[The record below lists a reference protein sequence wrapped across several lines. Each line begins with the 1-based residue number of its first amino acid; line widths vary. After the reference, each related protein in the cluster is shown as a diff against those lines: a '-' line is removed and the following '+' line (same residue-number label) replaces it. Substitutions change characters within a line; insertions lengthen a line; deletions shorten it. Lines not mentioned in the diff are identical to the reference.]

1 MANSVGRFSKG
12 SKGTNR
18 DRNSTSSRK
27 PKRISPFHRGFVW
40 GATVSLTAAISSIVG
55 ASIALVSPSSV
66 NLSQLLGAAKFPW
79 ENTNP
84 QTGDEGLESL
94 LQHTLTRPV
103 NILVMGIDRVKD
115 APKGTPESFAGHSD
129 TMLLVRFDPSDRS
142 VRLLSIPRDSR
153 VEIPG
158 VGYGK
163 VNQANRHG
171 GPAFASRVVSRSLN
185 DVVIDRYVRVTTD
198 AFRELVDLVG
208 GVEVLVPYSMSYRDL
223 SQNLEIDLQAGWQTL
238 NGEQAEEFVRFR
250 KDRFGDIGRVQRQQ
264 VLLKA
269 LQKRLYSPAIL
280 PRLPQAMRIFQ
291 QYVDTNLTLDEM
303 LALASFGRDLDEQDI
318 RMVMLPGRFSQK
330 GEYEEKSYW
339 IIAQGERDRLIDD
352 YFNRASQVPLEIREA
367 NQLRIAI
374 QNATNDPGLGNRAME
389 FLSQKEFQNVYLA
402 QESPELLQETE
413 IVVQKGNLEAANS
426 LKSLLG
432 IGRVEALSVGDL
444 DSDLTIRIGLDAK
457 QLLAGDSFLRDT
469 NPLTSPSNEN
479 P

>member
-1 MANSVGRFSKG
+1 MANSVGRFPKG
-12 SKGTNR
+12 SKGAYQ
-18 DRNSTSSRK
+18 DRNSTPPRK

-40 GATVSLTAAISSIVG
+40 GATVSLTAAVSSIVG
-55 ASIALVSPSSV
+55 ASIALVSPSSI
-66 NLSQLLGAAKFPW
+66 NLSQLLSTAKFPQT
-79 ENTNP
+79 NSNP
-84 QTGDEGLESL
+84 QTSDEGLGTL

-163 VNQANRHG
+163 VNEANMHG

-223 SQNLEIDLQAGWQTL
+223 SQNLEINLQAGWQTL

-250 KDRFGDIGRVQRQQ
+250 NDRFGDIGRVQRQQ

-303 LALASFGRDLDEQDI
+303 LALANFGRDLNEQDI
-318 RMVMLPGRFSQK
+318 RMVMLPGRFSQQ
-330 GEYEEKSYW
+330 GEYKHKSYW

-352 YFNRASQVPLEIREA
+352 YFNRASQVPLEMRESH
-367 NQLRIAI
+367 QVRIAI
-374 QNATNDPGLGNRAME
+374 QNATNDPGLGNRAIE
-389 FLSQKEFQNVYLA
+389 YLAQKDFKNVYLA

-413 IVVQKGNLEAANS
+413 IIVQKGNLEAANS

-469 NPLTSPSNEN
+469 SPLTSPGNEN